1 LSFKTIQNIALN
13 SYKKSIPE
21 KIFTL
26 FVLAKQKRVLKDSQN
41 VDKPYQS
48 CKIALLKVGYYIV
61 ETLRNADIMLFL
73 RVFFI
78 FSSKRKRLKKI
89 VQNGLFLQSGHF
101 SNPNYSL

>member
-1 LSFKTIQNIALN
+1 MSFETIRNIALN

-48 CKIALLKVGYYIV
+48 CKIALLKVGHYIIK
-61 ETLRNADIMLFL
+61 TLKNADIILFL
-73 RVFFI
+73 RVFY
-78 FSSKRKRLKKI
+78 
-89 VQNGLFLQSGHF
+89 FL
-101 SNPNYSL
+101 

>member
-1 LSFKTIQNIALN
+1 MSFKTIRRFSFDL
-13 SYKKSIPE
+13 YKKSVPE

-26 FVLAKQKRVLKDSQN
+26 FVLAKEKRVLKDSQNVDKPYQN

-73 RVFFI
+73 RVFY
-78 FSSKRKRLKKI
+78 
-89 VQNGLFLQSGHF
+89 FL
-101 SNPNYSL
+101 

>member
-1 LSFKTIQNIALN
+1 MSFKTIQNIALN

-73 RVFFI
+73 RVFY
-78 FSSKRKRLKKI
+78 
-89 VQNGLFLQSGHF
+89 FL
-101 SNPNYSL
+101 